1 MDISEE
7 GVTCL
12 NIVYSFFF
20 FYCLLGNQCVTRVA
34 ERAVMQLTQKK
45 YKAVNVP
52 GHKKYCRQGY
62 PWRRCYSVLVC
73 CSISPYSL
81 S

>member
-52 GHKKYCRQGY
+52 GHKNTAAKD
-62 PWRRCYSVLVC
+62 SLAAVLF
-73 CSISPYSL
+73 SISML
-81 S
+81 FN

>member
-1 MDISEE
+1 MFEY
-7 GVTCL
+7 CL
-12 NIVYSFFF
+12 FVFF

-52 GHKKYCRQGY
+52 GHKNTAAKDILGGGAIQY
-62 PWRRCYSVLVC
+62 
-73 CSISPYSL
+73 
-81 S
+81 